1 MLDVCDHIPAYIKA
15 IEPYQPGKPLSEL
28 ERELG
33 IRNAI
38 KLASN
43 ENPLGPSPLA
53 LAKAKEILPEIA
65 LYPDGHAYALRQA
78 LARFYGISSSM
89 VVPGNGSNDILDLLA
104 RLFLK
109 ADTEAIYSR
118 YAFAIFRLVIQMTGA
133 LPVEVQD
140 RHFSHSLQSMQ
151 QAINGRTRMIF
162 IANPN
167 NPTGTFLPLDEL
179 YDFLEQ
185 VPSDVVVVLDE
196 AYIEYLPDM
205 RFKSIEWLQKFSN
218 LVITRTFSKVYGL
231 AGLRV
236 GYALMSETLAT
247 YVDRI
252 RPTFNVNS
260 LAQAAAVAALDD
272 ETHVTKSVALNESEK
287 KRLTKALANL
297 GFAVLPSFAN
307 FLAIQVGNGQ
317 QVFQALLHHG
327 VIVRPLDAYGMP
339 AYIRVTIGLPEE
351 NERFLSALQAIV

>member
-1 MLDVCDHIPAYIKA
+1 
-15 IEPYQPGKPLSEL
+15 
-28 ERELG
+28 
-33 IRNAI
+33 
-38 KLASN
+38 
-43 ENPLGPSPLA
+43 
-53 LAKAKEILPEIA
+53 
-65 LYPDGHAYALRQA
+65 
-78 LARFYGISSSM
+78 
-89 VVPGNGSNDILDLLA
+89 
-104 RLFLK
+104 
-109 ADTEAIYSR
+109 
-118 YAFAIFRLVIQMTGA
+118 
-133 LPVEVQD
+133 
-140 RHFSHSLQSMQ
+140 
-151 QAINGRTRMIF
+151 MIF

-185 VPSDVVVVLDE
+185 VPSDVVVILDE

-297 GFAVLPSFAN
+297 SFAVLPSFAN

-339 AYIRVTIGLPEE
+339 EYIRVTIGLPEE
-351 NERFLSALQAIV
+351 NERFLSALQNLV